1 MKKLLLFILP
11 ISVIIAGVLW
21 YSFGFDGMVMTIG
34 TVLSVIL
41 FFVFLSCSE
50 SRHQGV
56 TVLFSFLLFCIPAC

>member
-34 TVLSVIL
+34 TVLFVIL
-41 FFVFLSCSE
+41 FLA
-50 SRHQGV
+50 
-56 TVLFSFLLFCIPAC
+56 FLLVKWIEFIERNIKD